1 MNLESDSDGE
11 SNHHSEEEDDQIEE
25 IKQAASQNPNS
36 AVNMASPHH
45 PLLVENQNFVNRL
58 SQSNAPMQRSGK
70 SSICTAMKR
79 NRNNKNIALKENI
92 SN

>member
-45 PLLVENQNFVNRL
+45 PLLVEN
-58 SQSNAPMQRSGK
+58 
-70 SSICTAMKR
+70 
-79 NRNNKNIALKENI
+79 
-92 SN
+92 